1 MNKNGQL
8 LRLLLKCLV
17 ESDLRLVNMLRIMFL
32 IIPKLEL
39 KHAKVYVLK
48 RKQLQKVNFF
58 MILRQ
63 AIK

>member
-39 KHAKVYVLK
+39 EHAKVYVLK

>member
-17 ESDLRLVNMLRIMFL
+17 ESDLRLVNMLRMFL
-32 IIPKLEL
+32 IIPKLEPE
-39 KHAKVYVLK
+39 HAKVYALK

-58 MILRQ
+58 MILGQ

>member
-32 IIPKLEL
+32 IIPKLEPA
-39 KHAKVYVLK
+39 HAKVYALK

-58 MILRQ
+58 MILGQ

>member
-1 MNKNGQL
+1 
-8 LRLLLKCLV
+8 
-17 ESDLRLVNMLRIMFL
+17 MFL

-39 KHAKVYVLK
+39 EHAKVYVLK

>member
-39 KHAKVYVLK
+39 EQAKVYVLK